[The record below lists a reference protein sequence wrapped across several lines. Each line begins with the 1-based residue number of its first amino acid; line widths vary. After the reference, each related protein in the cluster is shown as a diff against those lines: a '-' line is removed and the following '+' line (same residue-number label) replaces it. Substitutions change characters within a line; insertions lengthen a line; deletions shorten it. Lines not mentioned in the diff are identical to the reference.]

1 MSSDWTTQLL
11 KPNQTC
17 SGSSLIKWGF
27 KIPDELGWKLLN
39 IRGIG
44 DDYKATKFF
53 LPKLEQ
59 INQPVNLPSV
69 SQGVERILTAIHQK
83 ESIGIFGDF
92 DADGLTGTAIITR
105 MIRKLGGHVTP
116 YIPNRDK
123 DGHGLSNEAISSFHQ
138 AGIKVIITVDTGSTA
153 VEETE
158 MAKIMG
164 IDTIITDHHLP
175 QGDLPDVTAF
185 INPMISNP
193 VECEY
198 SGSGVAF
205 KLAQALSES
214 TNLDFPEDLLPL
226 ASIGTISDFS
236 PLVGEN
242 RAIVKNG
249 LELLGQ
255 THLQGLRALLEK
267 SRSNNYSG
275 KPDTDLVSFQI
286 APRLNAPGRLGDS
299 EPALQILLTE
309 NPDEAAAI
317 SARLEE
323 CNNQRRAY
331 SQLAW
336 DLASKTIDEN
346 RDSPIIHAKISDLPT
361 GILGPT
367 AGRIVEKTGKP
378 AIVYKIENGVAKA
391 SCRSNEL
398 FDIHAGLSKSSNLMQ
413 RFGGHAGAAGF
424 SALENNFETII
435 KTTTNEA
442 AKTVYISG
450 EKIYQIDASIGKNQL
465 KHNLWEFVRGM
476 EPYGSKNPKPLFSI
490 LSSQIT
496 DIKTVGSGGSHLKLK
511 ILTDEGPIEGIG
523 FGLGKNNLGKGLVD
537 MVFGLRT
544 DNWRGKTKE
553 QLEIK
558 AIKPSQ

>member
-1 MSSDWTTQLL
+1 MSSDWTTPLH
-11 KPNQTC
+11 KTNQTC
-17 SGSSLIKWGF
+17 SDSTLIKWGF
-27 KIPDELGWKLLN
+27 TIPDELGWKLLN
-39 IRGIG
+39 IRGIS
-44 DDYKATKFF
+44 DDHTATKFF

-69 SQGVERILTAIHQK
+69 SQGVERILTAIHKK

-105 MIRKLGGHVTP
+105 IIRKLGGHVIP

-123 DGHGLSNEAISSFHQ
+123 DGHGLSNEAVSSFHQ

-205 KLAQALSES
+205 KLAQALSEG
-214 TNLDFPEDLLPL
+214 TKLDFPEDLLPL

-255 THLQGLRALLEK
+255 TQLQGLRALLEK

-346 RDSPIIHAKISDLPT
+346 RDSPIIHAEISDLPT

-378 AIVYKIENGVAKA
+378 AIVYKIENGLVKA

-398 FDIHAGLSKSSNLMQ
+398 FDIHDGLSKSSNLMQ

-442 AKTVYISG
+442 AKTVSISSK
-450 EKIYQIDASIGKNQL
+450 KIYQIDATIGKNQL
-465 KHNLWEFVRGM
+465 KHNLWEFIRGM
-476 EPYGSKNPKPLFSI
+476 EPFGSKNPKPLFSI

-511 ILTDEGPIEGIG
+511 ILTDEKPIEGIG

-544 DNWRGKTKE
+544 DHWRGKTKE